1 MSKIRS
7 IPFTKMTG
15 AGNDF
20 MLMENRAG
28 VNYKK
33 LAVQACDR
41 STGVGADG
49 IIVLD
54 KSKISDYRM
63 RIFNADGSEAEMCG
77 NGVRCLA
84 AYVVKNRKPKKKLFS
99 IETLAGEILGE
110 ATGEVANVRLSNP
123 RDYRESIAINVEGRK
138 INVSYIDTGVPHTIV
153 FVNDL
158 PKMDVKTI
166 GRTIRYH
173 DAFKPRGTNV
183 NFIEIVS
190 NDLVHV
196 RTYERGVED
205 ETKACGTGSV
215 ASALV
220 SYLKANPNVRDQKK
234 AKMKVR
240 TTGGDILQ
248 VVFDIVNRMPENVWL
263 KGSAKFVAK
272 GEYYV

>member
-1 MSKIRS
+1 MSKKKT
-7 IPFTKMTG
+7 IPFTKMAG

-54 KSKISDYRM
+54 KSRTSDYRM

-84 AYVVKNRKPKKKLFS
+84 AYIVKNRKPRKKLFS

-110 ATGEVANVRLSNP
+110 ATGEIANVRLSSP
-123 RDYRESIAINVEGRK
+123 KDYRADISINVNGRK
-138 INVSYIDTGVPHTIV
+138 MNVSYIDTGVPHVII
-153 FVNDL
+153 FVADL
-158 PKMDVKTI
+158 DKIDVSEV
-166 GRTIRYH
+166 GRLIRYH
-173 DAFKPRGTNV
+173 DAFKPRGANANFVEVVDDGLV
-183 NFIEIVS
+183 N
-190 NDLVHV
+190 V

-215 ASALV
+215 ASAIV
-220 SYLKANPNVRDQKK
+220 SYLKANPDVQNRKK
-234 AKMKVR
+234 ARMKVR

-248 VVFDIVNRMPENVWL
+248 VTFDIVNRVPENVWL
-263 KGSAKFVAK
+263 KGSARFVAK